1 MLRTETENT
10 GKLKHIGL
18 SSQHNEYMAMAFAN
32 QSIVWLR
39 QLLMEMSLESLVSD
53 PTLLLA
59 DNRPANTL
67 SVEDIVT
74 SGNQYIYL
82 PYHYNKEVQ
91 EMKFSE
97 VAYVKSSD
105 NISDLT
111 TKCVDSATLKVLWPA
126 ITGQD
131 HTLIKKLMQ
140 ENQRSKVALNVRIQL
155 VNDDMYRLS
164 DWIGRSTIK
173 DK

>member
-1 MLRTETENT
+1 M
-10 GKLKHIGL
+10 
-18 SSQHNEYMAMAFAN
+18 
-32 QSIVWLR
+32 
-39 QLLMEMSLESLVSD
+39 
-53 PTLLLA
+53 
-59 DNRPANTL
+59 
-67 SVEDIVT
+67 
-74 SGNQYIYL
+74 
-82 PYHYNKEVQ
+82 
-91 EMKFSE
+91 
-97 VAYVKSSD
+97 KSSD

-140 ENQRSKVALNVRIQL
+140 ENQRSKVASNVRIQL
-155 VNDDMYRLS
+155 VNEDMYRLS

>member
-1 MLRTETENT
+1 
-10 GKLKHIGL
+10 
-18 SSQHNEYMAMAFAN
+18 
-32 QSIVWLR
+32 
-39 QLLMEMSLESLVSD
+39 MEMSLESLVSD

-97 VAYVKSSD
+97 VAYVKSLD

-140 ENQRSKVALNVRIQL
+140 ENQGSKVALNVRIQL

-164 DWIGRSTIK
+164 DWIGRSIIK
-173 DK
+173 DQ